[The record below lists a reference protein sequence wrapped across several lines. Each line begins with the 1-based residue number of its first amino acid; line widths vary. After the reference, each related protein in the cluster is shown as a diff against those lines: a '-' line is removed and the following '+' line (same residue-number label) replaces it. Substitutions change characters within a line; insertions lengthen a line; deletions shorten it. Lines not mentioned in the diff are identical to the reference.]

1 MQISKTECIK
11 RTCFLVFDIKSGNCG
26 SEILEKDDRIMN
38 FRFTNSKKHAI
49 IYVSSA
55 AVCPEANLPAQN
67 KEFFW

>member
-1 MQISKTECIK
+1 MQTSKLKSIK
-11 RTCFLVFDIKSGNCG
+11 RTCFLVFDIKTGNLD

-38 FRFTNSKKHAI
+38 FCFTNSKKHAI

-55 AVCPEANLPAQN
+55 AVCPEADLPAQN